1 MSSFAQGALSKCA
14 KSIVSAVCCV
24 ALAFGLAAC
33 SGQEASSGQ
42 DSQESVS
49 EGAPSTVTVASL
61 DANGESTTVE
71 VPYDPQRIAVLDM
84 SALDILDNLG
94 MDDRVV
100 GVADVSIDYLS
111 EYADGSL
118 PSLGTIKEPDLEAIM
133 ACEPEV
139 IFVGA
144 RLAGYYAQL
153 SEIAPCV
160 QLAVDSEK
168 GVVQSTKDNAN
179 DIASMFGME
188 DEVASKFE
196 GIESRIAAL
205 QEVAEGKSAL
215 VSLFTSGSIS
225 VLGNDARCSLIGNEV
240 GFENLADG
248 EVTSTHG
255 NEISFETIVAKDP
268 DCIFVLNR
276 DAAIGAD
283 GADMAKEVV
292 ENDLTK
298 NTKAYQEGHIVY
310 LSSPKVWYT
319 AEGGLTALDTMVSDL
334 ESALL

>member
-1 MSSFAQGALSKCA
+1 MSHTSHRARPKFVGAF
-14 KSIVSAVCCV
+14 VSAACCL
-24 ALAFGLAAC
+24 ALAFGLSSC
-33 SGQEASSGQ
+33 SAQ
-42 DSQESVS
+42 QESVDQGS
-49 EGAPSTVTVASL
+49 QATASGSAPVTVTVASL
-61 DANGESTTVE
+61 DANGEPTTVD

-84 SALDILDNLG
+84 SALDTLDSLG
-94 MDDRVV
+94 MDERVV

-133 ACEPEV
+133 ACEPDV

-144 RLAGYYAQL
+144 RLAGYYDRL

-160 QLAVDSEK
+160 QVAVDADK
-168 GVVQSTKDNAN
+168 GVVESTKANVN

-188 DEVASKFE
+188 DEVASQFE
-196 GIESRIAAL
+196 GIESRIATL
-205 QEVAEGKSAL
+205 REVAEGKTAL

-240 GFENLADG
+240 GFENLADD

-268 DCIFVLNR
+268 DYIFVLNK
-276 DAAIGAD
+276 DAAIDAD
-283 GADMAKEVV
+283 GAEMAQEVV

-298 NTKAYQEGHIVY
+298 TTRAYQDGHIVY
-310 LSSPKVWYT
+310 LSSAKVWYT
-319 AEGGLTALDTMVSDL
+319 AEGGLTALDAMVSDL

>member
-1 MSSFAQGALSKCA
+1 MSDFAQSALSKCA
-14 KSIVSAVCCV
+14 KPIVSAACCM

-33 SGQEASSGQ
+33 SGQEASSGE
-42 DSQESVS
+42 DSRQVASES
-49 EGAPSTVTVASL
+49 AASTVAVASL
-61 DANGESTTVE
+61 DADGEPTTVE
-71 VPYDPQRIAVLDM
+71 VPCDPQRIAVLDM

-94 MDDRVV
+94 MADRIV

-118 PSLGTIKEPDLEAIM
+118 PSLGTIKEPDLEAVM

-144 RLAGYYAQL
+144 RLAGYYDQL

-160 QLAVDSEK
+160 QLSVDSGK
-168 GVVQSTKDNAN
+168 GVVQSTKDNAA

-205 QEVAEGKSAL
+205 REAAEGKTAL

-225 VLGNDARCSLIGNEV
+225 VLGDDARCSLIGNEV

-255 NEISFETIVAKDP
+255 NEVSFETIVAKDP
-268 DCIFVLNR
+268 DFIFVLNR

-283 GADMAKEVV
+283 GADMAREVV

-298 NTKAYQEGHIVY
+298 NAKAYREGRIVY

-319 AEGGLTALDTMVSDL
+319 AEGGLTALDAMVSDL
-334 ESALL
+334 EGALL